1 MARKNSKN
9 KSSTRKRSSQKVLDA
24 FQIAE
29 RAENRSEDDS
39 DNRPGDEDDLE
50 VHDGIMDASK
60 FLANK
65 SKDDEGLSDEELD
78 SDEAL
83 GSDDDYDVLTSKFS
97 QTIRDKEKK
106 RKLNEKKRKRGEYRD
121 SESEDEDEDEGY
133 ASIDESQLVTLSQAW
148 DMDEKDAK
156 SLQKSNDKN
165 DLVLDDAW
173 ESESSEEDSEEESDE
188 ESDDEED
195 IFKSA
200 SENENDD
207 EIDLANTVSQLQSQL
222 KKPAKE
228 RKRLI
233 AEATDENEFNL
244 PTKGVTLS
252 LQDMISAVD
261 PSVSKDAILIDGED
275 NSKQKALA
283 TPLPK
288 RIQERNERQI
298 AYEITNEDISKWEDT
313 VQQNRQAEVL
323 NFPLN
328 PEVKHNDTATTFRS
342 SNEPSTEL
350 EKKIQGILKD
360 SALTDDKKEAT
371 FEEIAAAKLS
381 SEELKKRTNELR
393 LMRELMFR
401 DEKRAKRIKKIKSKT
416 YHKIKKKERLRTQ
429 EMVEGSDMESDN
441 EDHDMKRAKERM
453 LLKHKTQSKWAK
465 SMIKSGLSKDAS
477 NRDDL
482 EEMLRQGEK
491 LRSKQLGYED
501 GDQSDQD
508 VSDIED
514 EYAKDDETNETDD
527 INRNKLGKGVLAMDF
542 MKSADKRHKQENLK
556 ELELLKKLENGGDLD
571 EFQEDATSINVAK
584 NQGRRVYTPNA
595 SSMKSDINEVNQKT
609 LNELRDDE
617 SNNLENRL
625 SEKFKVVDNS
635 ISNKKPNNLSK
646 DVEKENKLK
655 ASDEAEDV
663 NPWLAGN
670 DSEEAMQ
677 KSRKIHKVDK
687 TSSKLSK
694 SAQKISKNKKRS
706 ASQRDDED
714 TIIDMHETLKAK
726 DIHDSDNEN
735 SDDEVKDDGVMF
747 KQKNLIKQAFA
758 GDDVVREF
766 EKEKRQV
773 IKDEGDKEEDVTLPG
788 WGDWAGGKK
797 KPKKKIVRKI
807 DGVVQKDK
815 RKDKNLKDVIINEKV
830 NKKNLKYQSS
840 GVPFPY
846 ESREQYERALRMPVG
861 QEWTSRETHQK
872 LTMPRIITKQGT
884 VIDPLKAPFK

>member
-9 KSSTRKRSSQKVLDA
+9 KSSSRKRSSQKVLDA

-39 DNRPGDEDDLE
+39 DHRPGDEDDLE

-156 SLQKSNDKN
+156 SLQKSNDNN

-173 ESESSEEDSEEESDE
+173 ESESSEDESEEESEEESD
-188 ESDDEED
+188 DED

-222 KKPAKE
+222 KKPVKE

-261 PSVSKDAILIDGED
+261 PSVSKDAILIDNED

-323 NFPLN
+323 KFPLN
-328 PEVKHNDTATTFRS
+328 PEIKHNDTATTFRS

-501 GDQSDQD
+501 GDQSDQE

-571 EFQEDATSINVAK
+571 EFQEDATSINVTK
-584 NQGRRVYTPNA
+584 NQGRRVYTPSA

-625 SEKFKVVDNS
+625 SKKFKVVDNS

-646 DVEKENKLK
+646 DVEEGEKLK

-726 DIHDSDNEN
+726 DIHDDDNEN
-735 SDDEVKDDGVMF
+735 SNDEDKDDGLMF

-773 IKDEGDKEEDVTLPG
+773 VKDEGDKEEDVTLPG

-797 KPKKKIVRKI
+797 KAKKIVRKI

-815 RKDKNLKDVIINEKV
+815 RKDKNLKDVIINERV

>member
-1 MARKNSKN
+1 MARKNTKN
-9 KSSTRKRSSQKVLDA
+9 KSSSRKRSSQKVLDA

-83 GSDDDYDVLTSKFS
+83 GSDDDYDILTSKFS

-121 SESEDEDEDEGY
+121 SESEDEEEDEGY

-156 SLQKSNDKN
+156 SLQKSNDNN

-173 ESESSEEDSEEESDE
+173 ESESSEEESKEESEEESD
-188 ESDDEED
+188 DDED

-207 EIDLANTVSQLQSQL
+207 EVDLANTVSQLQSQL

-261 PSVSKDAILIDGED
+261 PSVSKDAILIDNED

-323 NFPLN
+323 KFPLN
-328 PEVKHNDTATTFRS
+328 PEIKHNDTATTFRS

-360 SALTDDKKEAT
+360 SALTDDRKEAT

-571 EFQEDATSINVAK
+571 EFQEDATSINVTK
-584 NQGRRVYTPNA
+584 NQGRRVYTPSA

-625 SEKFKVVDNS
+625 SKKFKVVDNS

-646 DVEKENKLK
+646 DVEEEKKLK

-714 TIIDMHETLKAK
+714 TIIDMHETLKAR
-726 DIHDSDNEN
+726 DIHDDDNEN
-735 SDDEVKDDGVMF
+735 SNDEDKDDGLMF

-773 IKDEGDKEEDVTLPG
+773 VKDEGDKVEDVTLPG

-797 KPKKKIVRKI
+797 KAKKIVRKI

-815 RKDKNLKDVIINEKV
+815 RKDKNLKDVIINERV